1 MLNKLVRFFH
11 FKERSYDKKVAERTL
26 KNNEIMARFKDLSKL
41 PSTSDKIAAIH
52 DFMLYLEDTRNRVE
66 KMIDSDFKK
75 IPYELGTDLKIECY
89 GIITSDNGYLD
100 IRSLC
105 ELNKYLATKRYEY
118 YKDIVI
124 CRITRSYTNPR
135 SYFFN
140 RNTGPSDY
148 LDFYEYLKSI
158 HDLLARLVKIPEFE
172 VYISSYK
179 DVFLICIYNL
189 IIIEKI
195 FDYIRDTDK
204 KEAMKNDY

>member
-1 MLNKLVRFFH
+1 MLSKLVGFFN
-11 FKERSYDKKVAERTL
+11 FKEKSYDKKVAEKVL

-41 PSTSDKIAAIH
+41 QSTSDKLAAIH
-52 DFMLYLEDTRNRVE
+52 DFMLYIEDTRNRVE
-66 KMIDSDFKK
+66 KMISSDYKK

-89 GIITSDNGYLD
+89 GINTRDNSYLD

-118 YKDIVI
+118 YKDIVV
-124 CRITRSYTNPR
+124 CRIIRSYANPR

-140 RNTGPSDY
+140 RNTGNSDY

-158 HDLLARLVKIPEFE
+158 HDLLARLVNMKEFE

-179 DVFLICIYNL
+179 DVFLISIYNL

-195 FDYIRDTDK
+195 FDYIRNTDK

>member
-1 MLNKLVRFFH
+1 MLSKLVRFFH
-11 FKERSYDKKVAERTL
+11 FKERSYDKKVAENVL
-26 KNNEIMARFKDLSKL
+26 KNNEIMSRFKDLSKL
-41 PSTSDKIAAIH
+41 PNTSDKLKSIH
-52 DFMLYLEDTRNRVE
+52 DFMLYVEETITKVE
-66 KMIDSDFKK
+66 KMMDSDFKK

-89 GIITSDNGYLD
+89 GIVTRDNSYLD

-105 ELNKYLATKRYEY
+105 ELNKYLASKRYEY
-118 YKDIVI
+118 YKDIVT

-135 SYFFN
+135 SYFFK
-140 RNTGPSDY
+140 RDAGKSDY

-158 HDLLARLVKIPEFE
+158 HELLARLVNIQEFE

-195 FDYIRDTDK
+195 FDYIRNTDK

>member
-1 MLNKLVRFFH
+1 MLSKLVGFFH
-11 FKERSYDKKVAERTL
+11 FKEKSYDKKVAEKVL

-41 PSTSDKIAAIH
+41 QSTSDKLAAIH
-52 DFMLYLEDTRNRVE
+52 DFMLYIEDTRNRVE
-66 KMIDSDFKK
+66 KMINSDYKK
-75 IPYELGTDLKIECY
+75 IPYELGTNLKIECY
-89 GIITSDNGYLD
+89 GINTRDNSYLD

-118 YKDIVI
+118 YKDIVV
-124 CRITRSYTNPR
+124 CRIIRSYANPR

-140 RNTGPSDY
+140 RNTGNSDY

-158 HDLLARLVKIPEFE
+158 HDLLARLVSMKEFE

-179 DVFLICIYNL
+179 DVFLISIYNL

-195 FDYIRDTDK
+195 FNYVRNTDK

>member
-1 MLNKLVRFFH
+1 MLSKLVRFFH
-11 FKERSYDKKVAERTL
+11 FKERSYDKKVAENVL
-26 KNNEIMARFKDLSKL
+26 KNNEIMSRFKDLSKL
-41 PSTSDKIAAIH
+41 PNTSEKLKSIH
-52 DFMLYLEDTRNRVE
+52 DFMLYVEETIAKVE
-66 KMIDSDFKK
+66 KLMNSDFKK

-148 LDFYEYLKSI
+148 IDFYDYLKSI
-158 HDLLARLVKIPEFE
+158 HELLARLVNIQEFE

-189 IIIEKI
+189 IIVEKI
-195 FDYIRDTDK
+195 FDYIRNTDK

>member
-1 MLNKLVRFFH
+1 MLSKLVGFFN
-11 FKERSYDKKVAERTL
+11 FKEKSYDKKVAEKVL

-41 PSTSDKIAAIH
+41 QSTSDKLAAIH
-52 DFMLYLEDTRNRVE
+52 DFMLYIEDTRNRVE
-66 KMIDSDFKK
+66 KMINSDYKK

-89 GIITSDNGYLD
+89 GINTRDNSYLD

-118 YKDIVI
+118 YKDIVV
-124 CRITRSYTNPR
+124 CRIIRSYANPR

-140 RNTGPSDY
+140 RNTGNSDY

-158 HDLLARLVKIPEFE
+158 HDLLARLVNMKEFE

-179 DVFLICIYNL
+179 DVFLISIYNL

-195 FDYIRDTDK
+195 FDYIRNTDK